1 MVKFTNRKVLF
12 KVRFQT
18 EYDEGYK
25 IFSLS
30 NILTLIKIPAC
41 RITRTSK
48 GKAPSS
54 PSAPACSSSRRGPPA
69 ATRSSSPT
77 TTTDNSTCPKWFS
90 RSPAPRG
97 EGGRERGREGIFY
110 ANTVVAR
117 SIYWSWSSLDLGSH
131 SGGLFW
137 SWYFLLEKDWKY
149 IQPPWQIWSAPMLFE
164 IQINCLIMIWDH
176 MSHDLNSSG
185 CKA

>member
-97 EGGRERGREGIFY
+97 EGGRDSFMQTQLLQGQFIDLDLLLILVLILEACSDLDIFY
-110 ANTVVAR
+110 WKKIENISNHLGKYDLPQCYLR
-117 SIYWSWSSLDLGSH
+117 S
-131 SGGLFW
+131 
-137 SWYFLLEKDWKY
+137 K
-149 IQPPWQIWSAPMLFE
+149 
-164 IQINCLIMIWDH
+164 
-176 MSHDLNSSG
+176 
-185 CKA
+185 